1 MPEESKEKK
10 ADEKKTED
18 SKSTAVQLAEIAVKV
33 LGGGGFAFL
42 VSSAATQD
50 LFIKIAASTVGGAVA
65 TFAKPI
71 KKEVDEELEEAGQSV
86 VDVARKQKA
95 KVMPT
100 VTGFEQKYLEALK
113 TYCYDLTI
121 EGFKGELPTLAL
133 NDVFV
138 PLQLNADAKGWV
150 NATGVKRI
158 WDLLPKEQ
166 AQKTDE
172 DYRRL
177 IIIGDPGHGKT
188 TLMKYLTLSFTTERY
203 KQEQAKRLLPVL
215 LLFRSLYSD
224 IQNEITPNLPDLI
237 VKSIKSLPRCA
248 ELQPTQAWVQDKLR
262 KREVLVM
269 LDGLDEVPEA
279 RRELV
284 SRWANRQMQ
293 EYDTYFI
300 LTSRP
305 HGYES
310 PDLFT
315 GLQAV
320 KVLDFNLDQKREFLE
335 KWYAV
340 VMWRQKWETIYHD
353 SQRKAESEQLTEESA
368 RAQSET
374 EAKQAA
380 ADLMRQITGNFAL
393 NRLSSNPLL
402 VTIIAATHRA
412 FETLPDRRVKLYQ
425 KVLNLLLEDRPNRR
439 DTHLTLRNAAD
450 NQVILQELALALSNG
465 GKTQFT
471 KREGSALIKAQLA
484 AAVAAGKAGETEFT
498 PEKFLRE
505 MQTIAGLLV
514 GGESDLYQFSHKTF
528 QEYLTAL
535 ELDGQGKGDVLV
547 AKLQQGSEGLK
558 GWEEVVSFYCAIA
571 NADAMVE
578 ATLAL
583 RSDQSEIQI
592 TALEL
597 MRRVVIEEKSPLA
610 TPLQQQLNMMLSKYA
625 EVLDSIAIL
634 EERFR
639 DMKMLRERK
648 NKNFVSV
655 PVMGSMRITQEVSS
669 GSEIIEEITSEPIPP
684 EAITWMKQQ
693 QANGKFQYVGTD
705 DWKAFCLWLTT
716 LSGLRVDG
724 KLFVYR
730 LPTEAELQQ
739 VGLNGQSG
747 QFIVR
752 VLIHN
757 RYEAL
762 MSYLVNQQW
771 KEANRETDRV
781 ILEVAGQTERGFLMQ
796 DDLKN
801 FPCDDLL
808 AIDKLW
814 VEASNGHFGF
824 SVQKNIWQE
833 CGSPMRLGKD
843 WDRFC
848 DRVGWKVKG
857 EYVDYGDLKKNSSL
871 SPAGELPF
879 QRNGV
884 PSGVSGGVVV
894 VGRTG
899 WGHLF
904 SRSDL

>member
-340 VMWRQKWETIYHD
+340 VMWRQKWETIY
-353 SQRKAESEQLTEESA
+353 R
-368 RAQSET
+368 
-374 EAKQAA
+374 
-380 ADLMRQITGNFAL
+380 
-393 NRLSSNPLL
+393 
-402 VTIIAATHRA
+402 
-412 FETLPDRRVKLYQ
+412 
-425 KVLNLLLEDRPNRR
+425 
-439 DTHLTLRNAAD
+439 
-450 NQVILQELALALSNG
+450 
-465 GKTQFT
+465 
-471 KREGSALIKAQLA
+471 
-484 AAVAAGKAGETEFT
+484 
-498 PEKFLRE
+498 
-505 MQTIAGLLV
+505 
-514 GGESDLYQFSHKTF
+514 
-528 QEYLTAL
+528 
-535 ELDGQGKGDVLV
+535 
-547 AKLQQGSEGLK
+547 
-558 GWEEVVSFYCAIA
+558 
-571 NADAMVE
+571 
-578 ATLAL
+578 
-583 RSDQSEIQI
+583 
-592 TALEL
+592 
-597 MRRVVIEEKSPLA
+597 
-610 TPLQQQLNMMLSKYA
+610 
-625 EVLDSIAIL
+625 
-634 EERFR
+634 
-639 DMKMLRERK
+639 
-648 NKNFVSV
+648 
-655 PVMGSMRITQEVSS
+655 
-669 GSEIIEEITSEPIPP
+669 
-684 EAITWMKQQ
+684 
-693 QANGKFQYVGTD
+693 
-705 DWKAFCLWLTT
+705 
-716 LSGLRVDG
+716 
-724 KLFVYR
+724 
-730 LPTEAELQQ
+730 
-739 VGLNGQSG
+739 
-747 QFIVR
+747 
-752 VLIHN
+752 
-757 RYEAL
+757 
-762 MSYLVNQQW
+762 
-771 KEANRETDRV
+771 
-781 ILEVAGQTERGFLMQ
+781 
-796 DDLKN
+796 
-801 FPCDDLL
+801 
-808 AIDKLW
+808 
-814 VEASNGHFGF
+814 
-824 SVQKNIWQE
+824 
-833 CGSPMRLGKD
+833 
-843 WDRFC
+843 
-848 DRVGWKVKG
+848 
-857 EYVDYGDLKKNSSL
+857 
-871 SPAGELPF
+871 
-879 QRNGV
+879 
-884 PSGVSGGVVV
+884 
-894 VGRTG
+894 
-899 WGHLF
+899 
-904 SRSDL
+904 